1 MKTVA
6 FDEPTLSEFDAVMI
20 ATDHDCFDYGA
31 LVRWSKLVVD
41 TRNATKGVRKAREKV
56 VLA

>member
-1 MKTVA
+1 
-6 FDEPTLSEFDAVMI
+6 MI
-20 ATDHDCFDYGA
+20 TTDHDCFDYDC

-41 TRNATKGVRKAREKV
+41 TRNAKKEVSEGREKI